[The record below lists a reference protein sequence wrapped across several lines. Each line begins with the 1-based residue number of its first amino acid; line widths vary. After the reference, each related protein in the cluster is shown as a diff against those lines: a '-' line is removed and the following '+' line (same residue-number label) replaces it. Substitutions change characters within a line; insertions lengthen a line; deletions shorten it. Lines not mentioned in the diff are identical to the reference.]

1 MSTKIVNEFV
11 RKFSLETSHIDR
23 LDNDASERIYYRTNN
38 KIIAYIPKKKGESIY
53 NFINATKILN
63 SIGVKVPRVHI
74 QDNELEILLIDD
86 FGNNK
91 ISKIIDQY
99 DIEEILNSSLKVDK
113 INQHT
118 TKGVHK
124 DDLFFSIQKHPIKT
138 VSYTHLTLP
147 TKA

>member
-1 MSTKIVNEFV
+1 MSTKIVNEFI
-11 RKFSLETSHIDR
+11 RKFSLETSNIDR
-23 LDNDASERIYYRTNN
+23 LDNDASERIYYRTDN

-63 SIGVKVPRVHI
+63 SIGIRVPRVHI

-99 DIEEILNSSLKVDK
+99 DIA
-113 INQHT
+113 
-118 TKGVHK
+118 
-124 DDLFFSIQKHPIKT
+124 

-147 TKA
+147 TIRMV